1 MFVWLSFYVGGSVS
15 AHLQSV
21 MYSCFRFEP
30 PSRVVAHVWQMQS
43 YGNPPQEILDG
54 LMPGPGGA
62 GGFPF
67 GDMMGAGAGAAGA
80 GEMPPIPPELLNEM
94 QNLDPSKVKEMQ
106 DACKTQ

>member
-1 MFVWLSFYVGGSVS
+1 
-15 AHLQSV
+15 
-21 MYSCFRFEP
+21 
-30 PSRVVAHVWQMQS
+30 
-43 YGNPPQEILDG
+43 
-54 LMPGPGGA
+54 MPGPGGA

-67 GDMMGAGAGAAGA
+67 GDMMGGAGAGAGA